1 MSHPNDSHPAPAQDP
16 EGWREA
22 EEAAPIDRQL
32 WERRLKI
39 RAWRRGT
46 KEMDLILG
54 GYFDRRAS
62 EMSDLELS
70 AFQELLRE
78 DDSELYAWIA
88 GASAPPATHADLVA
102 AIRKERGI
110 AAE

>member
-1 MSHPNDSHPAPAQDP
+1 MSGSRSQDGGQAPEP

-22 EEAAPIDRQL
+22 AVTAPVDRPV

-54 GYFDRRAS
+54 GYLDACANR
-62 EMSDLELS
+62 MSDAELT
-70 AFQELLRE
+70 AFEALMRE
-78 DDSELYAWIA
+78 DDSALYAWIA
-88 GASAPPATHADLVA
+88 GGAAPPAEHAVIIS
-102 AIRKERGI
+102 AIQRQRGI
-110 AAE
+110 ATD

>member
-1 MSHPNDSHPAPAQDP
+1 MTGSKSPEAVGDRDP

-22 EEAAPIDRQL
+22 VETAPLARPL

-54 GYFDRRAS
+54 GYFDAHAAA
-62 EMSDLELS
+62 MSDAELS
-70 AFQELLRE
+70 AFEALMRE
-78 DDSELYAWIA
+78 DDSALYAWVA
-88 GASAPPATHADLVA
+88 GGAEPPAAHADVIA
-102 AIRKERGI
+102 AIRRARGI
-110 AAE
+110 EAE